1 MNPVIM
7 GKGLRMPQFEIV
19 DISASVCQES
29 FQIGEF
35 SLFCYIYYYYYLHVM
50 IHFIY
55 RNTLSCFSHQGSHVL
70 TWCFLLSKF
79 SNIFSYYPLF
89 RVVKSPLVVFQAYS
103 TSTIIQHTEPILG
116 ELLRLWQGFS
126 HAEIS
131 CKTQQLLCN
140 CKGSTSKT
148 FGYSGKNYWI

>member
-1 MNPVIM
+1 MQSLYQMIVTKRSCEYWQLEFCPTVSKTIEELRLEWKTMNPVIM

-55 RNTLSCFSHQGSHVL
+55 RNTLSCLSHQGSQVL

-79 SNIFSYYPLF
+79 SNIFSPLF
-89 RVVKSPLVVFQAYS
+89 RVVKSPLVVS
-103 TSTIIQHTEPILG
+103 
-116 ELLRLWQGFS
+116 
-126 HAEIS
+126 
-131 CKTQQLLCN
+131 
-140 CKGSTSKT
+140 
-148 FGYSGKNYWI
+148 